1 MAAQWY
7 QQEPS
12 RSLSQPQPASWA
24 YPCELGL
31 FSYLVSRVTS
41 FFLPVSQNVS
51 RGAEVVG
58 VGFLDC
64 LHDNESTESTDRR
77 LQTASPLTPHLSS
90 PPSPPPSSTCFVHI
104 HDTAW
109 VCFTIRGIRPSH
121 KCIFLSRLGSRGFQQ
136 VPQGPECS
144 AFEDALPFR
153 ASLPRG
159 CCRPRP
165 ETSLEAQSWPVSAAT
180 RREGHLP
187 WSELHQ
193 SAGFFQEASW
203 L

>member
-24 YPCELGL
+24 YPCELAL

-64 LHDNESTESTDRR
+64 LHDNESTESTDHR

-90 PPSPPPSSTCFVHI
+90 PPQHPALKYLLCSYPRHSLGVFYHQRDQTISQVHLSFQTWFSRFSTS
-104 HDTAW
+104 A
-109 VCFTIRGIRPSH
+109 
-121 KCIFLSRLGSRGFQQ
+121 SRARVFCL
-136 VPQGPECS
+136 
-144 AFEDALPFR
+144 
-153 ASLPRG
+153 
-159 CCRPRP
+159 
-165 ETSLEAQSWPVSAAT
+165 
-180 RREGHLP
+180 
-187 WSELHQ
+187 
-193 SAGFFQEASW
+193 
-203 L
+203 